1 MRAFFLIML
10 AAVPKPSN
18 VPKTDASG
26 STLTNIFNT
35 VLALAGALAVAYIVW
50 SGIRYML
57 SQGQPNE
64 IKAARDGILYSLI
77 GIVVVMVAFLLV
89 NYVIGNIGK

>member
-26 STLTNIFNT
+26 SALTNIFNT

>member
-18 VPKTDASG
+18 VPKTEASG
-26 STLTNIFNT
+26 GTLTNIFNT